1 MSSNIIISSY
11 TLFDFC
17 QEEYK
22 MFIGFVIVIIRNL
35 HFLLLSKSNYVIIGS
50 SVFNWTLRLCISVS
64 KDSAKWK
71 TSKLLQPWL
80 WFVLGLNQTPSV

>member
-17 QEEYK
+17 REEYK

-64 KDSAKWK
+64 
-71 TSKLLQPWL
+71 TLLNGKQANFFSHGSDL
-80 WFVLGLNQTPSV
+80 C